1 MKRLLPH
8 AIFNAILVGFSLVL
22 YDMILR
28 NNYGLWENVTLGAI
42 VVLLVGVFYLVAS
55 KK

>member
-1 MKRLLPH
+1 MKRLLPY

-22 YDMILR
+22 FDMILR

>member
-22 YDMILR
+22 FDMILR

>member
-22 YDMILR
+22 FDMILR

-42 VVLLVGVFYLVAS
+42 VGLLVGVFYLVAS